1 MSYALTQATGPER
14 SMQAFQFEA
23 PPLPP
28 EAIAARRRVRAFLSA
43 ERTAGRYAPQRS
55 SWSTFDAEF
64 SRRAGAAGF
73 IGVTWPEGYGGQA
86 LSSLVRYVITQEML
100 AAGAPCFA
108 HWIADRQSGP
118 QILRHGSER
127 AKRLILP
134 RICRGECYFG
144 IGMSEPD
151 SGSDLAA
158 VRTRAARRDGGWVID
173 GSKIWTSNAH
183 RVHYL
188 IALVRTGD
196 AGDDRHGGLTQFIVD
211 LSQPGVTVRPI
222 HNLAGEH
229 EFNEV
234 FFQGY
239 FVPDDMRVGDEGQGW
254 SMVTEELA
262 FERSG
267 PDRFLS
273 DYRLL
278 VALIDRVGTSP
289 DRQQAAAIGRLVGHL
304 VALQRMSSA
313 VAGLLDRGKTPN
325 VEAALVKD
333 VGTAFERDLPE
344 VARRIVPVE
353 PSLEARAGE
362 FAETLGHVLL
372 HAPSFTLRG
381 GTREILRGI
390 IARGLGLR

>member
-1 MSYALTQATGPER
+1 MR
-14 SMQAFQFEA
+14 SFQFRA
-23 PPLPP
+23 PTLPP
-28 EAIAARRRVRAFLSA
+28 EAGAAQRRVRDFLAA
-43 ERTAGRYAPQRS
+43 ERDAGRYVPHRC

-64 SRRAGAAGF
+64 SHRAGAAGF
-73 IGVTWPEGYGGQA
+73 IGVTWPEQYGGQA
-86 LSSLVRYVITQEML
+86 QSSLVRYVITREML
-100 AAGAPCFA
+100 AAGAPCAA

-127 AKRLILP
+127 AKQLLLP
-134 RICRGECYFG
+134 RICRGECFFG

-158 VRTRAARRDGGWVID
+158 VRTRAVKRDGGWAIN

-196 AGDDRHGGLTQFIVD
+196 AGEDRHGGLTQFIID
-211 LSQPGVTVRPI
+211 LAQPGVTVRPI
-222 HNLAGEH
+222 HNLAGGH

-234 FFQGY
+234 FFQDY
-239 FVPDDMRVGDEGQGW
+239 WVPADMMVGAEGQGW

-278 VALIDRVGTSP
+278 VELIDAVGPRASQ
-289 DRQQAAAIGRLVGHL
+289 RQTVEIGRLVAHL
-304 VALQRMSSA
+304 AALQRMSAS
-313 VAGLLDRGKTPN
+313 VAGLLDQGTSPN
-325 VEAALVKD
+325 IEAALVKD
-333 VGTAFERDLPE
+333 VGTAFERELPE
-344 VARRIVPVE
+344 LARRLVQVE
-353 PSLEARAGE
+353 ASLDGGDALS
-362 FAETLGHVLL
+362 ETLAHVVL
-372 HAPSFTLRG
+372 HAPSYTLRG